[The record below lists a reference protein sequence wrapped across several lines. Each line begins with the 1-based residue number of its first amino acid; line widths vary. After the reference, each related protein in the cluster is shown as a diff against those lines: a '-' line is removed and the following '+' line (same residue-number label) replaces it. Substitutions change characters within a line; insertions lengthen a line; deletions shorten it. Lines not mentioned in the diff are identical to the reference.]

1 MRNIRNIYFVYR
13 DAGADLDYKI
23 MDNIAEADKKNL
35 YALEDQGYK
44 VIKVLANEQGEGLV

>member
-23 MDNIAEADKKNL
+23 MDNVKETDKKKL

-44 VIKVLANEQGEGLV
+44 VIKILANEQGEMII